1 MFKSKTVRYSLEK
14 NKILKST
21 RDISFED
28 VILALE
34 NGYLLDDV
42 EHPNKEKYPNQN
54 IFIILIQIKDYV
66 YLVPYVEDDEWQSR
80 GSIDN
85 RIKELQSYVKNQ
97 KKKAISIRVGE
108 NDIYELKKKALES
121 GVPYQNII
129 QMLIHQFVSNKIQ
142 MRV

>member
-1 MFKSKTVRYSLEK
+1 MIDLDEYETD
-14 NKILKST
+14 ILQS
-21 RDISFED
+21 
-28 VILALE
+28 VE
-34 NGYLLDDV
+34 N
-42 EHPNKEKYPNQN
+42 
-54 IFIILIQIKDYV
+54 
-66 YLVPYVEDDEWQSR
+66 DEWQSR

-129 QMLIHQFVSNKIQ
+129 QMLIHQFASNKIQ
-142 MRV
+142 ISV